1 MKNPKVKKLIITL
14 STLSLCL
21 SAAQA
26 FASAEPQAR
35 AVESTADFVESGDL
49 SAFPESYKIIFNW

>member
-21 SAAQA
+21 GATQA
-26 FASAEPQAR
+26 FATEPQAR